1 MKYGKFLSILP
12 GTNSKIVTSVV
23 NGIEKKMS
31 KYLQHWII
39 PGKKVFQLVQCRCL
53 LITLSLSFSYY
64 EITNSLTY
72 YVGFVFCFGVG
83 YYYYETKYFLAINE
97 IITNR
102 IAGLIDY

>member
-1 MKYGKFLSILP
+1 MALKKKCQNIYNTELFQEKKFL
-12 GTNSKIVTSVV
+12 N
-23 NGIEKKMS
+23 
-31 KYLQHWII
+31 Y
-39 PGKKVFQLVQCRCL
+39 LVQCRCL